1 MIILV
6 GSEKGGVGKSTLAT
20 NISAYLA
27 KQNKDVIL
35 VDSDRQGTSSNWFQD
50 RLETNFSKLE
60 SVSKYDNIKQ
70 TLLDLDKRYEYVIVD
85 SQGRDSV
92 ELRTGLLVASSV
104 CLTPVRPSQADL
116 DTIYRMVRLI
126 STAKE
131 INENLKSYCV
141 LAQAP
146 TNPVITEIDE
156 AKTYIGEINE
166 LSLMNTIICERKVYR
181 DALAMG
187 AGVMEMSNEK
197 AAQEMTDLC
206 EEILR

>member
-27 KQNKDVIL
+27 KQKKDVIL

-50 RLETNFSKLE
+50 RLETKFSKLE
-60 SVSKYDNIKQ
+60 SVCKYDNIKQ
-70 TLLDLDKRYEYVIVD
+70 SLLDLDKRYEYVIVD

-92 ELRTGLLVASSV
+92 ELRTGLLVAHV

-141 LAQAP
+141 LTQAP
-146 TNPVITEIDE
+146 TNPVITEIEE
-156 AKTYIGEINE
+156 AKNYIKEINE
-166 LSLMNTIICERKVYR
+166 LHLVNTIICERKVYR
-181 DALAMG
+181 DALATG
-187 AGVMEMSNEK
+187 AGVMEMNNEK
-197 AAQEMTDLC
+197 AEKEMIDLC
-206 EEILR
+206 EEILK

>member
-1 MIILV
+1 MIILI

-27 KQNKDVIL
+27 KQTKDVIL

-50 RLETNFSKLE
+50 RLETDLPKLE

-70 TLLDLDKRYEYVIVD
+70 TLLGLDKRYEYVIVD

-92 ELRTGLLVASSV
+92 ELRTGLLVAHI

-116 DTIYRMVRLI
+116 DTIYRMVRLV

-141 LAQAP
+141 LTQAP

-156 AKTYIGEINE
+156 AKAYIGEINE

-197 AAQEMTDLC
+197 AAQEMITLC
-206 EEILR
+206 EEILK